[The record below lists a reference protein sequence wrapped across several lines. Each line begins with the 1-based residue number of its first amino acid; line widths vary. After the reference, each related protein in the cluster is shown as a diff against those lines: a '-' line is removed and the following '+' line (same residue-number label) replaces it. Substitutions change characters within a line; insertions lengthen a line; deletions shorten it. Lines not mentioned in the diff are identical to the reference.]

1 MKSNFIKKIILLK
14 QMLDDMEQDVGLTSL
29 SGVEKN
35 VYLAAQDMKSNNGLV
50 ETKQILDHRFTQKMS
65 RPTFFMALKSIET
78 KGWLSHSDSKKVG
91 LFSVVK

>member
-50 ETKQILDHRFTQKMS
+50 ETKQSLITGL
-65 RPTFFMALKSIET
+65 LK
-78 KGWLSHSDSKKVG
+78 KCPG
-91 LFSVVK
+91 LHFLGL